1 MWNRIASI
9 ILRNRFIILG
19 ILTLLTVLFGYFS
32 MTGLKIDN
40 KYGNMLPKETE
51 TQQTYL
57 KFKER
62 FGEDG
67 STLVIAIKDKDL
79 FTKKKFIKWKALGD
93 SILKMDGVTAVV
105 SEAKLLTLKNDT
117 LNQTFI
123 PQVIFSDTTFQEKSI
138 KNIKKEIRNNPL
150 YNNLLYNDKTNVSL
164 MLVSIDEKF
173 LVDKKK
179 QEEMYVCTHNFNA
192 IYKLKDYYFCF
203 GISRGY
209 KNLTSLKKLI

>member
-67 STLVIAIKDKDL
+67 STLVIA
-79 FTKKKFIKWKALGD
+79 
-93 SILKMDGVTAVV
+93 
-105 SEAKLLTLKNDT
+105 
-117 LNQTFI
+117 
-123 PQVIFSDTTFQEKSI
+123 
-138 KNIKKEIRNNPL
+138 
-150 YNNLLYNDKTNVSL
+150 
-164 MLVSIDEKF
+164 
-173 LVDKKK
+173 
-179 QEEMYVCTHNFNA
+179 
-192 IYKLKDYYFCF
+192 
-203 GISRGY
+203 
-209 KNLTSLKKLI
+209 